1 MAASIIALVAAIPAV
16 LGAAAPQFA
25 PPGTGPTV
33 QSMNYT
39 GMSNGTLQNGPVVP
53 GKAFDRFIQVWFE
66 NTDFA
71 VANSSTVLQQLAT
84 QGILLNNFVAVTHP
98 SEPNYAAVVGGDFW
112 GMGDDN
118 LHFIP
123 SNMST
128 IVDLLDQKN
137 ISWGSYQ
144 ENMPYDGYQLY
155 NYTQPDYLNSSAPPY
170 TYYVR
175 KHNPLVLYDSVA
187 NVPSRNM
194 RNRNFNDFAVDVS
207 NNTLPQWMF
216 ITPNLLNDG
225 HDTDIDYIGSFIQY
239 WLLPLLTN
247 PNFNTN
253 RTLILITF
261 DENDTYTDR
270 NQIWSLLLGG
280 IVPSSLHGTT
290 DNTFYSHYSCL
301 SSVQANWRLGSLG
314 RQDTNKTMSNVFDLL
329 ISQYAVNYTNEA
341 VTNPPATNLTGNI
354 PGPLNAD
361 YWVPFVAPNVN
372 AAGAG
377 GGSVFV
383 GPGTDLSLTS
393 ANAPGPV
400 NLTALGETL
409 PDSTPASSVQTAGP
423 TASTTSGATR
433 FPVAGIGAVLALA
446 VGTLLFL

>member
-1 MAASIIALVAAIPAV
+1 
-16 LGAAAPQFA
+16 
-25 PPGTGPTV
+25 
-33 QSMNYT
+33 
-39 GMSNGTLQNGPVVP
+39 MSNGTLQNGPVVP
-53 GKAFDRFIQVWFE
+53 GKAFDRFIQIWFE

-71 VANSSTVLQQLAT
+71 VANSSSVFQQLAT

-118 LHFIP
+118 LHYIP

-128 IVDLLDQKN
+128 IVDLLDTKN

-144 ENMPYDGYQLY
+144 ESMPYDGYQLY
-155 NYTQPDYLNSSAPPY
+155 NYTEPNYLNQSAPPY

-187 NVPSRNM
+187 NVPARNM

-216 ITPNLLNDG
+216 ITPNLVNDG
-225 HDTDIDYIGSFIQY
+225 HDTNVDFIGNFINY
-239 WLLPLLTN
+239 WLIPLLSN

-270 NQIWSLLLGG
+270 NQIWSLLMGG
-280 IVPSSLHGTT
+280 IVPASAYGTV

-301 SSVQANWRLGSLG
+301 SSVEANWELGSLG

-329 ISQYAVNYTNEA
+329 ISQYGLNYTNLD

-354 PGPLNAD
+354 PGPLNAQ
-361 YWVPFVAPNVN
+361 YWVPFVAPNT
-372 AAGAG
+372 AAVGAG
-377 GGSVFV
+377 GGPVFV
-383 GPGTDLSLTS
+383 GAGTDMSLTA
-393 ANAPGPV
+393 ANAPAPV

-409 PDSTPASSVQTAGP
+409 PDSTPASSVQTTMP
-423 TASTTSGATR
+423 TATGTTTSGAPSLR
-433 FPVAGIGAVLALA
+433 VAGAGVLALA
-446 VGTLLFL
+446 AGALLLL